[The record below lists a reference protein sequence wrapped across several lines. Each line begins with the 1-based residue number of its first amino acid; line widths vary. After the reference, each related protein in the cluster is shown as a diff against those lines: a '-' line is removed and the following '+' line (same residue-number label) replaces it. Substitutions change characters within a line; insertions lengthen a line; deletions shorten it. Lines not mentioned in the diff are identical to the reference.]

1 MADADRLPRTGNIG
15 RAAGLDPRPSLS
27 KPTTAVFRV
36 YLAHFL
42 GTDLVRTV
50 GTRLVVGGIT
60 ATAPDSAPLRGR
72 RSLGRNDR
80 RAADPRLQGVTALR
94 HAAVLGGNRRKP
106 GREVPCGA
114 QLRVSRQ

>member
-1 MADADRLPRTGNIG
+1 M
-15 RAAGLDPRPSLS
+15 DPRPSLS

-60 ATAPDSAPLRGR
+60 ATAPDSAPLRGVVHWAGMTGGPPIPVCR
-72 RSLGRNDR
+72 
-80 RAADPRLQGVTALR
+80 GVTALR
-94 HAAVLGGNRRKP
+94 HAAVLGGTRRKP

>member
-60 ATAPDSAPLRGR
+60 ATAPDSAPLRGVVHWAGMTGGPPIPVCR
-72 RSLGRNDR
+72 
-80 RAADPRLQGVTALR
+80 GVTALR
-94 HAAVLGGNRRKP
+94 HAAVLGGTRRKP

-114 QLRVSRQ
+114 RLRVSRQ

>member
-42 GTDLVRTV
+42 GTDVVRRV
-50 GTRLVVGGIT
+50 GY
-60 ATAPDSAPLRGR
+60 ATSRRTYHGHCAAQHAVEGR
-72 RSLGRNDR
+72 RSLGLNDR
-80 RAADPRLQGVTALR
+80 RAADPRLHGVTALR